1 MYVMIYVKNNPL
13 RIISRV
19 VKFKGFGGSES
30 NELTKFTP
38 NLTIAKAEN
47 TKINNVIFDT
57 ISFNI
62 IVFFCAQG
70 LHLLNPEV
78 MPSIPVQFFSL

>member
-1 MYVMIYVKNNPL
+1 M
-13 RIISRV
+13 IISRV
-19 VKFKGFGGSES
+19 VKFRGFGGSES

-57 ISFNI
+57 ISLYI

-70 LHLLNPEV
+70 LHLSNLEV